1 MPRRAGSVSDLL
13 VTGPARADTPRVND
27 YVPLLQTALWVLLVL
42 VVLRVLGRDFRAA
55 LLRRVQEGGSLKVG
69 PVEFGELRNE
79 VATVRSKVDDLGERV
94 SKLFLL
100 TMSAPMYVNLRKLA
114 SGAFGPYQ
122 MSGGLE
128 RELYHLRDLGYVE
141 VHAIREIPASG
152 SELLDHVSIT
162 EAGSQF
168 VALREEMA
176 PQV

>member
-1 MPRRAGSVSDLL
+1 
-13 VTGPARADTPRVND
+13 VND

-94 SKLFLL
+94 SQLFLL

-114 SGAFGPYQ
+114 SGTFGSYE

-141 VHAIREIPASG
+141 VHAIRGIPASG

-162 EAGSQF
+162 EAGRQF

-176 PQV
+176 GTRV